1 MAMNTYEATIKLG
14 SSGLQKV
21 TIQANNWNHAKLL
34 LEAQYGRDRVMNV
47 HQVQSG

>member
-1 MAMNTYEATIKLG
+1 MAMNTYAATIKLG
-14 SSGLQKV
+14 PSGLQKV

-47 HQVQSG
+47 HQVGAG